1 MTITAQKANSRSAEN
16 KRRQLRPSQKKL
28 IKIAT
33 GRAPIEAGKTCLIFR
48 RVWCKHPAVRWP
60 RGGPEWTQRALVWG
74 RTPSPDGATSHRV
87 LAAEFAA
94 DDAEGIASCQVW
106 ARAGYLV
113 PRVVPASRRG
123 RVRVVIASQGIWQWA
138 DEWRERLTGREGGA
152 A

>member
-1 MTITAQKANSRSAEN
+1 MTISAHKATRHHPKN
-16 KRRQLRPSQKKL
+16 KRRQIRPSEKKL

-33 GRAPIEAGKTCLIFR
+33 GRAPIEPGKTCMVFR

-60 RGGPEWTQRALVWG
+60 RGGPDWTQRALLWG

-87 LAAEFAA
+87 LAAEFADA
-94 DDAEGIASCQVW
+94 DADAVRACVAW
-106 ARAGYLV
+106 ARAGYLF

-123 RVRVVIASQGIWQWA
+123 RVRVVIASQGTWQWA
-138 DEWRERLTGREGGA
+138 DEWLERLMGREGGA